1 MNGIRAGGMHASL
14 YLLLLYFFFILMT
27 DYMMIFPEIK
37 MLFERLTTTNGDHW
51 IEKSYNFY
59 RGTVV
64 VVIV

>member
-1 MNGIRAGGMHASL
+1 
-14 YLLLLYFFFILMT
+14 MT